1 MMEELKAQ
9 FIEDAKELLADLEKK
24 VLQVEQDPYNKS
36 IIEDVFR
43 VMHNLKGASGMY
55 GFDNIGRLTH
65 DLETLYDLV
74 REGIVPIDKH
84 IIDVSFL
91 SADIL
96 KELLFNHDAIPS
108 EMREDF
114 DSLGTKIANM
124 IADYEEHSYETEEK
138 TTNEMGYFY
147 FVLKPFKEIFNRGVN
162 LDYFFEDLASVGEH
176 QFKLHNTELSLAEQ
190 FEKKECSGVWEV
202 LVKSPEG
209 ETPVKD
215 LFIFMLEDEYE
226 IIPIDRD
233 YKTNP
238 ALHTIITANFKDSKP
253 EDSFEWIKSFCGECV
268 KESAG
273 SVASKESASNVA
285 SKEENLIGNASKT
298 ARIKNI
304 QSATSEDTIRV
315 ASKKLDTL
323 MNLVSE
329 LVTTKA
335 HLGLIAESLQDPRL
349 IKAIES
355 VDKLSKQLSDLAL
368 DVRLMPLESLL
379 VNFKRLVRDVASGLD
394 KEVHFEIEG
403 ADTELD
409 KTIISGLEKPLMHIL
424 RNAID
429 HGLESK
435 EVRKQRNKPS
445 EGMVKL
451 VAFYSGANVFIQV
464 QDDGG
469 GINKEKVVAKAIE
482 KGLIKPDEKLTERE
496 IYNILFMPGF
506 STADTLS
513 GISGRGVGMNIV
525 KQQLEDLRG
534 EVEITSEDALGT
546 TFTLKLPLT
555 LSIIDT
561 LHVKIDSS
569 DYLIPL
575 SDVEACIN
583 IPSVE
588 LKNTSNSINHDGGLI
603 PFINL
608 RKAFKLEP
616 SINTMQKM
624 VVVRKE
630 DKTLALTVDEV
641 IGEHQA
647 VLKTLGEVFRK
658 QDFISGASIMGDGNV
673 SLVLDTNKLSAMT
686 PTIEM
691 PEKNKH
697 QQN

>member
-24 VLQVEQDPYNKS
+24 VLQVEQDPDNKAT
-36 IIEDVFR
+36 IEDIFR

-55 GFDNIGRLTH
+55 GFDNIGKLTH

-74 REGIVPIDKH
+74 REGIVTIDKR
-84 IIDVSFL
+84 IIDITFAS
-91 SADIL
+91 SDIL
-96 KELLFNHDAIPS
+96 RELLYNHDAIPD

-114 DSLGTKIANM
+114 EDMVSQLKNM
-124 IADYEEHSYETEEK
+124 VAEFEGQEPVEA
-138 TTNEMGYFY
+138 TNNASAGGLFY
-147 FVLKPFKEIFNRGVN
+147 IILKPYKEIFSRGVN
-162 LDYFFEDLASVGEH
+162 LNYFFEDLACVGEH
-176 QFKLHNTELSLAEQ
+176 TVKMHNTDLSLTQQ
-190 FEKKECSGVWEV
+190 FDKKECHGVWEII
-202 LVKSPEG
+202 VKSPDG
-209 ETPVKD
+209 EAPVKD
-215 LFIFMLEDEYE
+215 LFIFMLDDEYE
-226 IIPIDRD
+226 IIKIDE
-233 YKTNP
+233 NFSSNEQ
-238 ALHTIITANFKDSKP
+238 LIQLVSANYKDSKFQDT
-253 EDSFEWIKSFCGECV
+253 EQFIRGFCGDCLKISPIIQTGAIIPAKEQELPAAKKVARV
-268 KESAG
+268 K
-273 SVASKESASNVA
+273 NLT
-285 SKEENLIGNASKT
+285 ENKT
-298 ARIKNI
+298 
-304 QSATSEDTIRV
+304 EDTIRV

-335 HLGLIAESLQDPRL
+335 HLGLIAESVQEPRL
-349 IKAIES
+349 TKAIEA

-368 DVRLMPLESLL
+368 DVRLMPLESLI
-379 VNFKRLVRDVASGLD
+379 VNFKRLVRDVSSSLN

-435 EVRKQRNKPS
+435 EVRLARNKPS

-469 GINKEKVVAKAIE
+469 GIDKKKVVAKAIE
-482 KGLIKPDEKLTERE
+482 KGLIKPDEKLSERE
-496 IYNILFMPGF
+496 IYNILFLPGF

-513 GISGRGVGMNIV
+513 GISGRGVGMDVV

-575 SDVEACIN
+575 SDVEGCIN
-583 IPSVE
+583 RDAAE
-588 LKNTSNSINHDGGLI
+588 MKNTSNSIVINESLV
-603 PFINL
+603 PLINL
-608 RKAFKLEP
+608 RKAFNLMP
-616 SINTMQKM
+616 SKSSMQKM
-624 VVVRKE
+624 VIVRKE
-630 DKTLALTVDEV
+630 DKTIALTVDEV

-647 VLKTLGEVFRK
+647 VLKSLGEVFRK
-658 QDFISGASIMGDGNV
+658 QDFVSGASIMGDGNV
-673 SLVLDTNKLSAMT
+673 SLVLDTNKLSQITPSAMQHS
-686 PTIEM
+686 P
-691 PEKNKH
+691 N
-697 QQN
+697 

>member
-9 FIEDAKELLADLEKK
+9 FIEDAKELLADLENK
-24 VLQVEQDPYNKS
+24 VLQVEQDPDNKAT
-36 IIEDVFR
+36 IEDIFR

-74 REGIVPIDKH
+74 REGIVSIDKD
-84 IIDVSFL
+84 IVDITFAS
-91 SADIL
+91 SDIL
-96 KELLFNHDAIPS
+96 RELLFNHDAIPD

-114 DSLGTKIANM
+114 DDM
-124 IADYEEHSYETEEK
+124 ISQLSIMVNEFEGQESPKNEK
-138 TTNEMGYFY
+138 LKKEAGYFY
-147 FVLKPFKEIFNRGVN
+147 FILKPFKEIFSRGVN
-162 LDYFFEDLASVGEH
+162 LNYFFEDIKSIGEH
-176 QFKLHNTELSLAEQ
+176 KIKLHNTDLSLAQQ
-190 FEKKECSGVWEV
+190 FEKKECTGVWEV
-202 LVKSPEG
+202 IIKSPSG
-209 ETPVKD
+209 EEPVKD
-215 LFIFMLEDEYE
+215 LFIFMLDDEYE
-226 IIPIDRD
+226 LITLTDDLRNDEKLQKIIS
-233 YKTNP
+233 
-238 ALHTIITANFKDSKP
+238 ANIKDSNFDESVK
-253 EDSFEWIKSFCGECV
+253 FIQSFCGECI
-268 KESAG
+268 
-273 SVASKESASNVA
+273 KESASIPPITENK
-285 SKEENLIGNASKT
+285 STENLAKKT
-298 ARIKNI
+298 LESPKAARVKNLT
-304 QSATSEDTIRV
+304 SSNSEDTIRV

-335 HLGLIAESLQDPRL
+335 HLGLIADSIQEPRL
-349 IKAIES
+349 TKAIEA
-355 VDKLSKQLSDLAL
+355 VEKLSKQLSDLAL
-368 DVRLMPLESLL
+368 DVRLMPLESLI
-379 VNFKRLVRDVASGLD
+379 VNFKRLVRDVASSVNKD
-394 KEVHFEIEG
+394 VHFEIEG

-435 EVRKQRNKPS
+435 EMRVSRNKPV

-451 VAFYSGANVFIQV
+451 IAFYSGANVFIQV

-469 GINKEKVVAKAIE
+469 GIDKKKVVAKAIE
-482 KGLIKPDEKLTERE
+482 KGLIKADEKLTERE
-496 IYNILFMPGF
+496 IYNILFLPGF
-506 STADTLS
+506 STADSLT
-513 GISGRGVGMNIV
+513 GISGRGVGMDVV

-534 EVEITSEDALGT
+534 EVEITSEDGLGT

-575 SDVEACIN
+575 SDVEGCIN
-583 IPSVE
+583 RDTKE
-588 LKNTSNSINHDGGLI
+588 LKNTTNSIIIQDKLV
-603 PFINL
+603 PLINL
-608 RKAFKLEP
+608 RKAFNLDP
-616 SINTMQKM
+616 STSKMQKM

-647 VLKTLGEVFRK
+647 VLKSLGEVFRK

-673 SLVLDTNKLSAMT
+673 SLVLDTNKLSALT
-686 PTIEM
+686 LSTDLHPT
-691 PEKNKH
+691 N
-697 QQN
+697 